1 MSITPFRDAATAT
14 VAATRHHF
22 ARQEPADSSVM
33 IARRADVDVTEA
45 TMLGYADLRDLGV
58 PQARCVSVVARVMA
72 SAVASLLA
80 TVCGGHQE
88 ASRAILDIFLG
99 EVREHALDRIAKVES
114 EGISAP
120 VEASHA
126 RGCA

>member
-1 MSITPFRDAATAT
+1 MSITPYRDAAAAT
-14 VAATRHHF
+14 VAATRLHF
-22 ARQEPADSSVM
+22 ARQDPVDTSVT

-72 SAVASLLA
+72 SAVASLLT

-88 ASRAILDIFLG
+88 ASRTILDIFLG
-99 EVREHALDRIAKVES
+99 EVREHALDRIAKVGS

-120 VEASHA
+120 VEASQI
-126 RGCA
+126 RGRA

>member
-1 MSITPFRDAATAT
+1 MSITPHRDAAVTT
-14 VAATRHHF
+14 VAATRQHF
-22 ARQEPADSSVM
+22 ARQAPADASVM

-45 TMLGYADLRDLGV
+45 AMLGYADLRDIGV
-58 PQARCVSVVARVMA
+58 PQPRCVSIVARVTA
-72 SAVASLLA
+72 SAVASIIA

-99 EVREHALDRIAKVES
+99 EVRDHALDRIAKVGS

-120 VEASHA
+120 VETSQIRGHA
-126 RGCA
+126 